1 MLFSYKLKQVALGVV
16 LSSCSVSSCALA
28 SGDSVSALDEGE
40 VAEKAISL
48 RVAPSVSEEQL
59 SAPSP
64 LASIFSSGSHKNIF
78 GIIAKY
84 LDWKSLFQL
93 RGVRKDFQSQIVV
106 LGKNATPE
114 AIEKAK
120 QTSFV
125 AVICEERRSPAD
137 IPESL
142 KQTFSWPNLL
152 VLEGGIKPTDFTTLS
167 TSLRMLSLKSHTIW
181 SDQAMGLLQTW
192 LDRTTH
198 LESLNLP
205 YCLVGPTVY
214 GISQSATEP
223 KATEAATFVSHLPRT
238 LRHLNLSGNRD
249 MGGHEIVNSLLRAL
263 SQSPVPLMSLN
274 LGGRSVIGPGALTSS
289 LTSLT
294 MNVPFYMS
302 AEKIQPLQLPQGLE
316 QLCLLSSVSH
326 NLKDVL
332 NYIPE
337 SNVIK
342 RLSVPLKSE
351 KDLSNLLDALQSSP
365 SLAAVRFLAFD
376 FNILK
381 DKEMKPSLSK
391 LAETQL
397 VSLDLRQCF
406 NLSEGYKDELRA
418 SLFCNRMDE
427 KIEIKL

>member
-1 MLFSYKLKQVALGVV
+1 MLFSSHLKQIALMAAR
-16 LSSCSVSSCALA
+16 SACFVSSCALA

-48 RVAPSVSEEQL
+48 RAAPSVPREEL

-93 RGVRKDFQSQIVV
+93 RGVHRDFQSQIVV
-106 LGKNATPE
+106 LGQNATPE
-114 AIEKAK
+114 EIEKAK
-120 QTSFV
+120 QAGFV
-125 AVICEERRSPAD
+125 AVICEEGRSPAD

-142 KQTFSWPNLL
+142 KQTFSWSNL
-152 VLEGGIKPTDFTTLS
+152 VMLEGGIRPTDFEKLS
-167 TSLRMLSLKSHTIW
+167 AGLRALSLKSHTIW
-181 SDQAMGLLQTW
+181 SDQAMAVLQTW

-214 GISQSATEP
+214 GISQA
-223 KATEAATFVSHLPRT
+223 ATEAATFVSHLPLT
-238 LRHLNLSGNRD
+238 LRYLNLSGD
-249 MGGHEIVNSLLRAL
+249 SHMGGHEIVNSLLRAL

-274 LGGRSVIGPGALTSS
+274 LGGRSVIGPGALPSS

-316 QLCLLSSVSH
+316 QLCLLASVSH
-326 NLKDVL
+326 NLKDIL

-337 SNVIK
+337 ANVIK

-376 FNILK
+376 LNILK
-381 DKEMKPSLSK
+381 DKEMGPSLPK

-406 NLSEGYKDELRA
+406 GLSQGYKDELRS
-418 SLFCNRMDE
+418 SLFYNRMGE

>member
-1 MLFSYKLKQVALGVV
+1 MLFSSRLKQMALMAV
-16 LSSCSVSSCALA
+16 LSACVATSGVWA
-28 SGDSVSALDEGE
+28 SGKQFLPLGNEDEPKKPKSNANISVWEGE
-40 VAEKAISL
+40 G
-48 RVAPSVSEEQL
+48 
-59 SAPSP
+59 PSP
-64 LASIFSSGSHKNIF
+64 LASIFSSGAHKNIF
-78 GIIAKY
+78 GTIASY
-84 LDWKSLFQL
+84 FGWKSLFQL
-93 RGVRKDFQSQIVV
+93 RGVHRDFQSQLAV
-106 LGKNATPE
+106 LGRNATPE

-120 QTSFV
+120 QAAFV

-142 KQTFSWPNLL
+142 KQTFSWSNLVL
-152 VLEGGIKPTDFTTLS
+152 LEGGIKPTDFEKLS
-167 TSLRMLSLKSHTIW
+167 VGLHALSLKSHTIW
-181 SDQAMGLLQTW
+181 SDEAMGSLQTW
-192 LDRTTH
+192 LGRTTH

-214 GISQSATEP
+214 GISQYVTEP
-223 KATEAATFVSHLPRT
+223 KATEAATFVSHLPLT
-238 LRHLNLSGNRD
+238 LLHLNLSSSNH

-263 SQSPVPLMSLN
+263 CQSLVPLTSLN
-274 LGGRSVIGPGALTSS
+274 LGGRSVISPGALPSS
-289 LTSLT
+289 LTSLA

-302 AEKIQPLQLPQGLE
+302 AETIKPLQLPQGLE

-326 NLKDVL
+326 NLKDIL

-337 SNVIK
+337 VNVIK
-342 RLSVPLKSE
+342 RLSVPLQSE
-351 KDLSNLLDALQSSP
+351 KGLSNLLDALQSSP

-381 DKEMKPSLSK
+381 DKEMEPSLPK

-406 NLSEGYKDELRA
+406 NLSQGYKDELLF
-418 SLFCNRMDE
+418 SLFYNRMGE